1 MLSKEKLARLN
12 FLARKKKTGELTEA
26 EAAEQQVLRKEYL
39 ANFKD
44 SFRRQLD
51 NIEIVDPEDIE
62 KGEH

>member
-12 FLARKKKTGELTEA
+12 FLARKKKTDGLTPE
-26 EAAEQQVLRKEYL
+26 ETAEQQVLRQEYL

-51 NIEIVDPEDIE
+51 NIEIVDPEDTE
-62 KGEH
+62 EGVH